1 LRFILGF
8 EASCYTSCSE
18 IIELEL
24 LSLTILLLLGET
36 LCVDGCVLG
45 LSAKSEDTFVDKGE
59 N

>member
-1 LRFILGF
+1 LGF
-8 EASCYTSCSE
+8 EASCCTSSSE
-18 IIELEL
+18 IKELEL

-45 LSAKSEDTFVDKGE
+45 LSAKREDTFVDKGE